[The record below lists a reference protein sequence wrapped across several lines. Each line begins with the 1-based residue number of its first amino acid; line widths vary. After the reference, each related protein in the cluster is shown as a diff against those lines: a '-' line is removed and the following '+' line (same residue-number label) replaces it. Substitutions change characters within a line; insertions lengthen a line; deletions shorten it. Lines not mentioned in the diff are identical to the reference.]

1 MEWIKKF
8 NQVDREFIDYAT
20 EIVIEN
26 CLKYE
31 DEYMDLFNR
40 IDITMAR
47 MNEVEKAIE
56 INEKYMEEYDSIIDE
71 IKDIN
76 NTFYD
81 LLTRN
86 CEDIKGIKKQLR
98 MNQDGRLKECINVF
112 KRDMMGAN
120 RKFGLY
126 NAKMMSNRQALYMGR
141 TDNIVYSGGQIY
153 ALILL
158 NLKEEFNS
166 KVNEYKTKTKRFIGK
181 EIIKLEKIIES
192 SNKKEIKKEDK
203 RQPQK
208 IFDYRTMCKFANEL
222 GYEDIRQNGSH
233 VAFRHKTSNNVVPI
247 PQHTRDFNK
256 GLMYGLQK
264 QLYNNSKNRKLTIIN
279 EEMFR

>member
-47 MNEVEKAIE
+47 MDEVEKAIE
-56 INEKYMEEYDSIIDE
+56 INEKYMKEYDSITDE
-71 IKDIN
+71 IKGIN
-76 NTFYD
+76 DTFSD

-86 CEDIKGIKKQLR
+86 C
-98 MNQDGRLKECINVF
+98 
-112 KRDMMGAN
+112 
-120 RKFGLY
+120 
-126 NAKMMSNRQALYMGR
+126 
-141 TDNIVYSGGQIY
+141 
-153 ALILL
+153 
-158 NLKEEFNS
+158 
-166 KVNEYKTKTKRFIGK
+166 
-181 EIIKLEKIIES
+181 
-192 SNKKEIKKEDK
+192 
-203 RQPQK
+203 
-208 IFDYRTMCKFANEL
+208 
-222 GYEDIRQNGSH
+222 EDIRQNGSH

-264 QLYNNSKNRKLTIIN
+264 QLYNNSKNTKLTIIN